1 MSTRKQ
7 TAVALKAVDAAMNQL
22 AKAQM
27 LLSRAALQTRIAGMH
42 DTAAELD
49 AMGIQAQ
56 EGMRRYTDMLTS
68 RVANAA
74 G

>member
-7 TAVALKAVDAAMNQL
+7 TAAALKTVDAAMKQL

-27 LLSRAALQTRIAGMH
+27 LLSRAALQARIAGMH
-42 DTAAELD
+42 DTAAEMD
-49 AMGIQAQ
+49 TMDIQAQ
-56 EGMRRYTDMLTS
+56 DGMRRYTDMLVS